1 MEIIGYTAAIFIGI
15 SLGLIGSGGSILTVP
30 VMVYLFAIEP
40 SLATSYSLFVVG
52 SASAV
57 GAYYYY
63 KKGLINIRAGLLFGS
78 FSIIAVTL
86 TRNFLIPLIPET
98 VVKIGSYTIT
108 GSFFAMVPF
117 AILMLFAS
125 ASMIAGKSKT
135 SEPEEAGTKNLYKL
149 PLYGLIIG
157 FITGSSGIGGGFIIV
172 PALVLLAGMPMSQA
186 VGTSLFIIT
195 LNSFTGFLGDAGHFE
210 IDWFFLFKITAIA
223 VAGIF
228 AGSFLG
234 RTIQVRKLKMIYGWF
249 IITIAVCILVKETLY
264 ASHSLTN
271 NIQSFKIS
279 FYEKK

>member
-1 MEIIGYTAAIFIGI
+1 MEIIGYTAAIFIGM

-57 GAYYYY
+57 GAFYYY
-63 KKGLINIRAGLLFGS
+63 KKGLINIRAGLLFGC
-78 FSIIAVTL
+78 FSTLAVTF
-86 TRNFLIPLIPET
+86 TRSFFIPLIPGT
-98 VVKIGSYTIT
+98 IVKIGGYTIT
-108 GSFFAMVPF
+108 GSFITMVPF
-117 AILMLFAS
+117 AILMLCAS
-125 ASMIAGKSKT
+125 VSMVAQKSAT
-135 SEPEEAGTKNLYKL
+135 SETEVVTRTMYKL

-157 FITGSSGIGGGFIIV
+157 FIAGSSGIGGGFIII
-172 PALVLLAGMPMSQA
+172 PALVLLAGMPMTEA

-210 IDWFFLFKITAIA
+210 IDWFFLLRITAIA

-228 AGSFLG
+228 AGSILSRRFTVG
-234 RTIQVRKLKMIYGWF
+234 RLKLIYGWF
-249 IITIAVCILVKETLY
+249 IMTIAVCILLKETLY
-264 ASHSLTN
+264 ATHSQKN

>member
-1 MEIIGYTAAIFIGI
+1 MEIIGYIAAVFIGI

-30 VMVYLFAIEP
+30 VMVYLFSVEP

-57 GAYYYY
+57 GAYDYY
-63 KKGLINIRAGLLFGS
+63 KRGLVNIKAALLFGS
-78 FSIIAVTL
+78 FSILAVTL
-86 TRNFLIPLIPET
+86 TRKFFIPLISGT
-98 VVKIGSYTIT
+98 IVKIGGYSIA
-108 GSFFAMVPF
+108 GSFVAMVPF
-117 AILMLFAS
+117 AILMLCAS
-125 ASMIAGKSKT
+125 VSMIAGKSPV
-135 SEPEEAGTKNLYKL
+135 SETPAVGTRNLYKL

-157 FITGSSGIGGGFIIV
+157 FITGSSGIGGGFIII
-172 PALVLLAGMPMSQA
+172 PALVLLAGMPMTQA

-210 IDWFFLFKITAIA
+210 IDWFFLSKITAIA

-228 AGSFLG
+228 AGSVLS
-234 RTIQVRKLKMIYGWF
+234 RTIHVGKLKMIYGWF
-249 IITIAVCILVKETLY
+249 IMTIAVCILVKETLY
-264 ASHSLTN
+264 ATHSLKN